1 MSTKKELISLE
12 KVHIPRWNELPNVD
26 LYLDQV
32 VTFIN
37 SSLSEFLY
45 LNASSDKSSKEEN
58 QIITKTMINNYVK
71 NNLIEAPVKKK
82 YSKIQCAKIFVIC
95 ILKQIYSMS
104 EIYNLIDI
112 ALKNSTVEY
121 AYDRFCTLFEQALTC
136 AYKKEDFIDTDSKND
151 NKYLLKSVLLS
162 CSYKIYVQ
170 NVI

>member
-95 ILKQIYSMS
+95 ILKQVYSMS
-104 EIYNLIDI
+104 DIYNLIDI
-112 ALKNSTVEY
+112 ALKNSTVEH

>member
-1 MSTKKELISLE
+1 MSNNKKELISLD

-37 SSLSEFLY
+37 SSLSGILSF
-45 LNASSDKSSKEEN
+45 NTNSDKDEN
-58 QIITKTMINNYVK
+58 LILTKTMINNYVK

-95 ILKQIYSMS
+95 ILKQVYSMN
-104 EIYNLIDI
+104 EIYKLIEI
-112 ALKNSTVEY
+112 ALKHSDVAH
-121 AYDRFCTLFEQALTC
+121 AYDSFCIHFEKALSC
-136 AYKKEDFIDTDSKND
+136 AYNKKDFLDEDTSND

-162 CSYKIYVQ
+162 CCYKIYVQ